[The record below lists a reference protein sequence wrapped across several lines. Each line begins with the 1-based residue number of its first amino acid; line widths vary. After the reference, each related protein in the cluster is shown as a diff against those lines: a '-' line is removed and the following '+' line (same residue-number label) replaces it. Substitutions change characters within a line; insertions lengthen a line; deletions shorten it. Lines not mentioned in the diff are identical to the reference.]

1 MENKVIQKPYIIVF
15 EGIDGSGKST
25 QINIVYELL
34 KDKNVKLLREPGS
47 TEMGEKI
54 RDILKSQKLDPKT
67 QTFLIEASRAHM
79 IEKHFKGFEGILLL
93 DRYIYST
100 IAYQGYGFGI
110 DINFL
115 KALNDF
121 VCDIYMPN
129 IVFLLDIDPKTALLR
144 LKREKDVFED
154 LEFLKK
160 VRNGYLKLAK
170 EYNFYTIDASKNV
183 EAITNEITNILKQH
197 SLLF

>member
-1 MENKVIQKPYIIVF
+1 MDIKKPYIIVF

-34 KDKNVKLLREPGS
+34 KEKNVKLLREPGS
-47 TEMGEKI
+47 TEIGDRL

-67 QTFLIEASRAHM
+67 QTFLIEASRTHM
-79 IEKHFKGFEGILLL
+79 IEKHLKGFDGIVLL

-121 VCDIYMPN
+121 AVDIYKPD
-129 IVFLLDIDPKTALLR
+129 IVFLFDIEPRAALAR
-144 LKREKDVFED
+144 LNREKDVFENI
-154 LEFLKK
+154 EFLEK
-160 VRNGYLKLAK
+160 VREGYLALAR
-170 EYNFYTIDASKNV
+170 EYNFYILDASK
-183 EAITNEITNILKQH
+183 TKDEITDFITSILRQH
-197 SLLF
+197 RIF

>member
-1 MENKVIQKPYIIVF
+1 MENTTTQKPYIIVF

-47 TEMGEKI
+47 TEIGEKI

-67 QTFLIEASRAHM
+67 QTFLIEASRANM
-79 IEKHFKGFEGILLL
+79 IENHLKGFKGIVLL

-115 KALNDF
+115 KTLNDF
-121 VCDIYMPN
+121 VCDIYTPD
-129 IVFLLDIDPKTALLR
+129 IVFLLDIDPKTALKR
-144 LKREKDVFED
+144 LKREKDVFENLD
-154 LEFLKK
+154 FLER
-160 VRNGYLKLAK
+160 VRDGYLELAK
-170 EYNFYTIDASKNV
+170 EYSFYTIDASKNV
-183 EAITNEITNILKQH
+183 EAITDEITAVLKQH
-197 SLLF
+197 GILS

>member
-1 MENKVIQKPYIIVF
+1 MENTTTQKPYLIVF

-25 QINIVYELL
+25 QISIVYELL

-47 TEMGEKI
+47 TAIGEKI

-79 IEKHFKGFEGILLL
+79 IENHLKGFKGIVLL
-93 DRYIYST
+93 DRFIYST

-115 KALNDF
+115 KTLNDF
-121 VCDIYMPN
+121 VCDIYTPD
-129 IVFLLDIDPKTALLR
+129 IVFLLDIDPMIALER
-144 LKREKDVFED
+144 LKREKDVFENLD
-154 LEFLKK
+154 FLKR

-170 EYNFYTIDASKNV
+170 EYNFYTIDASKNM
-183 EAITNEITNILKQH
+183 EAITYEIKAILKQH
-197 SLLF
+197 GILS